1 MKTEN
6 YNELIELIELA
17 EKVADKTEF
26 YKNKLFNARL
36 LILVLTVVSFG
47 NFFFLIL
54 IANDYN
60 FKTDNIKFTILI
72 LSLIASL
79 FYIFSIVRQTFRF
92 KKYYYHERKTL
103 SRLLEMTNEFK
114 MLAFDSSV
122 LSVIEKAMV
131 EMRLSR
137 INFNE

>member
-26 YKNKLFNARL
+26 YKIKLFNLRL
-36 LILVLTVVSFG
+36 LTIVFTIVSFG
-47 NFFFLIL
+47 LFFL
-54 IANDYN
+54 
-60 FKTDNIKFTILI
+60 FTILI
-72 LSLIASL
+72 LDFNPKMDSIRSSILVVSLLAAIL
-79 FYIFSIVRQTFRF
+79 YIFVLFRQTSRFR
-92 KKYYYHERKTL
+92 KYYYHERKTL
-103 SRLLEMTNEFK
+103 ARLLEMTNEFK
-114 MLAFDSSV
+114 LLAFNSSN
-122 LSVIEKAMV
+122 LTVIEKAMV